1 MTCRITIW
9 GARGSIPTPGPR
21 TARYG
26 GNTPCVS
33 VETPDADGGQRL
45 VILDAGTGIRPLGRA
60 LVERFPEPIAVDL
73 LLSHTH
79 WDHIQGLPFFA
90 PLFDARSAVR
100 IWGPRQGQVDLE
112 RILRQQMDP
121 VVFPVPLD
129 ELDATLTVRHVEAGT
144 FAVNGYQVHAMRLR
158 HPGTTLAYRLSGEE
172 GGPSLVYVTDN
183 ELGAGGR
190 YDVGPAWRREFVAF
204 AAGADVLIHDAM
216 FTAAELER
224 YGGWGH
230 SSHIEA
236 VALAAEAD
244 VRKLVLFHH
253 RPERPDTEL
262 DEVVADARARAGAAR
277 SDLEVVAAV
286 EGAQLT
292 L

>member
-1 MTCRITIW
+1 MTYRLTIW

-26 GNTPCVS
+26 GNTPCVA
-33 VETPDADGGQRL
+33 VESDTAGARGL
-45 VILDAGTGIRPLGRA
+45 VILDAGTGIRPLGST
-60 LVERFPEPIAVDL
+60 LVERFRDPIEVDL

-129 ELDATLTVRHVEAGT
+129 ELDAALTVTHVEPGT
-144 FAVNGYQVHAMRLR
+144 FAVNGFRVETMRLR
-158 HPGTTLAYRLSGEE
+158 HPGTTLAYRLTAER

-183 ELGAGGR
+183 ELGPGGR
-190 YDVGPAWRREFVAF
+190 YDVGPTWHREFVAF
-204 AAGADVLIHDAM
+204 ARDADVLIHDAM
-216 FTAAELER
+216 YTPRELER

-230 SSHIEA
+230 SSHVEA
-236 VALAAEAD
+236 VAFAAEAD
-244 VRKLVLFHH
+244 ARKLVLFHH
-253 RPERPDTEL
+253 RPERLDAEL
-262 DEVVADARARAGAAR
+262 DAVLADARACADAGPR
-277 SDLEVVAAV
+277 DLEVVAAV